1 MNIKTLEVGTSV
13 YDVIVFIVTVVD
25 GYTRCLHQRDKFGL
39 RQATA
44 QFLHG
49 QLLRQDR
56 GTGNVWSC
64 LARAAKNGKAAVTIG
79 TRDFRAGCHDR
90 CQCRVTL

>member
-1 MNIKTLEVGTSV
+1 MNIETLKVGTRV

-39 RQATA
+39 RQATG

-49 QLLRQDR
+49 QLLRQD
-56 GTGNVWSC
+56 GDTGNVWSC
-64 LARAAKNGKAAVTIG
+64 LARATENDIAAVTIG

-90 CQCRVTL
+90 CQYRMTL